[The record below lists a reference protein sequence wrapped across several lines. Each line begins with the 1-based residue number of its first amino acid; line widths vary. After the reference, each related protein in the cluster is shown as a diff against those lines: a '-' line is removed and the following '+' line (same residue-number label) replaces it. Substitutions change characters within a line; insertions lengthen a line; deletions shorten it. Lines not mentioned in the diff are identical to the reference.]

1 MDSDRPVSYRAAF
14 RNGGRNIHHSFR
26 PAFVG
31 ANPYQQAADHGVKL
45 IGATAH
51 YVTAE
56 LDAGPIIEIAAEIPV
71 SDDGACCGRAP
82 AGGVVLTGARG
93 DAPALGTLL
102 AHCGRM
108 RSNDVRAAK
117 ATEAI

>member
-1 MDSDRPVSYRAAF
+1 MAVHGSSSAF
-14 RNGGRNIHHSFR
+14 
-26 PAFVG
+26 
-31 ANPYQQAADHGVKL
+31 HGVKL

-82 AGGVVLTGARG
+82 AGQWRGADGARG

>member
-1 MDSDRPVSYRAAF
+1 VDSDRPVSYRAAF
-14 RNGGRNIHHSFR
+14 RNGGRNIHHGFR

-51 YVTAE
+51 YVTAQ

-82 AGGVVLTGARG
+82 AGQWRGADGSARRCARTRHTAG
-93 DAPALGTLL
+93 PLR
-102 AHCGRM
+102 AHA
-108 RSNDVRAAK
+108 V
-117 ATEAI
+117 